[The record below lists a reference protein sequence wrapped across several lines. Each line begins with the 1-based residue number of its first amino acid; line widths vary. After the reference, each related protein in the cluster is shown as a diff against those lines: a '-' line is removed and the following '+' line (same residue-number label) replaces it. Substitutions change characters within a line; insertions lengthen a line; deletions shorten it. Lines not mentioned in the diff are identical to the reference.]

1 MRLQAIL
8 IGLLIL
14 SLISCEA
21 DFEYQTARHKIA
33 FSGFE
38 SFNFKEAECE
48 LNEHNYQ
55 DYEVCFVD
63 TLEQIKIRLYTTPKW
78 LTPNSQSVELREF
91 WDRLLLVHIVN
102 PDPGLEF
109 YKFNNIEIN
118 YDFTEKYLLKRQ
130 VLLSNNSN
138 TFNRNTLKVVTDITL
153 YDDVVCLIVEKPYN
167 SKAQDLWT
175 EMEKLKKI
183 RITRHGD
190 VKIGELN

>member
-1 MRLQAIL
+1 MKLQAIL

-14 SLISCEA
+14 SLISCDS
-21 DFEYQTARHKIA
+21 DFEYHTTRHKIA

-48 LNEHNYQ
+48 LNDHNYQ

-78 LTPNSQSVELREF
+78 FTPNSQSVELSEF

-130 VLLSNNSN
+130 VLLSNN
-138 TFNRNTLKVVTDITL
+138 RNTLKMVTDITL
-153 YDDVVCLIVEKPYN
+153 YDDVLYFIVEKPYN
-167 SKAQDLWT
+167 SKKQDLWT
-175 EMEKLKKI
+175 EMEKLKRIK
-183 RITRHGD
+183 ITRHGD
-190 VKIGELN
+190 IKIDGCY